1 MLLPDHLPVPS
12 QLRLRCLSQ
21 VKQRL
26 KRCSVLTTSLCFFC
40 ERRLSP
46 ACRRM
51 SSPRRRGVSRM
62 VSAAT
67 WVSTRVCGRLW
78 QVLRSPGAD
87 LHHTHSTKQA
97 VSYHFSS
104 HKPRHRDKPR
114 LKARLYGRAT
124 ARSLGAPP
132 EQLLRGRSPSLA
144 ILSES
149 TKPSGQLTCA
159 WDAAKSLQPV
169 PDRSVMFINIKKHIH
184 NNVNSEMGIA
194 QVQPS
199 RCNTASA

>member
-1 MLLPDHLPVPS
+1 MSLASQATAQAMLRFNNV
-12 QLRLRCLSQ
+12 
-21 VKQRL
+21 
-26 KRCSVLTTSLCFFC
+26 SVLLLRMQAEPSLPQDELTETSWGF
-40 ERRLSP
+40 
-46 ACRRM
+46 
-51 SSPRRRGVSRM
+51 SRM

-67 WVSTRVCGRLW
+67 WVSTRACGRLW

-87 LHHTHSTKQA
+87 LHHSRSTKQA

-114 LKARLYGRAT
+114 LKACLYGRAT

-132 EQLLRGRSPSLA
+132 EQLLRGHGPSLA
-144 ILSES
+144 ILSEG

-169 PDRSVMFINIKKHIH
+169 PNHSVIFINIKKHIH
-184 NNVNSEMGIA
+184 NYVNSEMGIA